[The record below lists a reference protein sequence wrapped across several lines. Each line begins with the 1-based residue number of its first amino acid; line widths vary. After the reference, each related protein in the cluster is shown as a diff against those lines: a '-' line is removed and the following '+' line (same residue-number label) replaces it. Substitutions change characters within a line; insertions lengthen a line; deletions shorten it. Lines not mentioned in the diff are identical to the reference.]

1 MKFDTINLETLRSQK
16 NFIKATKKQQKEL
29 ELLKKRHMKEK
40 QSIQKQQC
48 SIIEKTAKGKG

>member
-1 MKFDTINLETLRSQK
+1 MKFDTITLESLRSQK

-29 ELLKKRHMKEK
+29 ELLKKRHSKEQ

-48 SIIEKTAKGKG
+48 AIIEKAAKGKR